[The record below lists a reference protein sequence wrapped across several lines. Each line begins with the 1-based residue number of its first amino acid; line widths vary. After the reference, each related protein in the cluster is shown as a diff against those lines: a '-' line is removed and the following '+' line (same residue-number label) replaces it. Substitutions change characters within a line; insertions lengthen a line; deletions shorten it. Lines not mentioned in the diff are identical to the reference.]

1 MSLING
7 DMGSDSIVSESKL
20 NDCVCRLLVCGNG
33 TGTFFRETSILDR
46 NASSESNDVVSEG
59 GSLICST
66 TVSVDTVGVGSDFC
80 SGVSTPH
87 IGSESCTVE
96 GIGVAVVFS
105 VSPEGRHSFRG
116 GWLHSEAAGELPEVN
131 VSAL

>member
-1 MSLING
+1 
-7 DMGSDSIVSESKL
+7 MGSEMCIRDS
-20 NDCVCRLLVCGNG
+20 
-33 TGTFFRETSILDR
+33 
-46 NASSESNDVVSEG
+46 
-59 GSLICST
+59 ST
-66 TVSVDTVGVGSDFC
+66 TVSVDTVRVGSNFC

-87 IGSESCTVE
+87 KGSESCIVE

-116 GWLHSEAAGELPEVN
+116 GWLHSEAARELPEVN